1 MRGDVLK
8 RHQKVHDNL
17 QENEHSSTSYSVHR
31 SQESIQTTST
41 FCSEESE
48 ESSTLSRID
57 GEGLRKVLRIKNV
70 ECFARQLT

>member
-1 MRGDVLK
+1 MRNDVLK
-8 RHQKVHDNL
+8 CHQKVHDNL

-48 ESSTLSRID
+48 ESS
-57 GEGLRKVLRIKNV
+57 EGLRKILRMKNQ
-70 ECFARQLT
+70 EYKEKI